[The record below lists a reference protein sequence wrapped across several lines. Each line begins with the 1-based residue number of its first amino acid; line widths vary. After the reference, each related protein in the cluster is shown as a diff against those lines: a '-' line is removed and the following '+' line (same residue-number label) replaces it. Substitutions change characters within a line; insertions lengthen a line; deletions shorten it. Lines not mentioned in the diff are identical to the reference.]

1 MSRHALKAALTVYT
15 VMNTDDI
22 PAVWHHRIDEMAVS
36 VFQGDSDSLSTE
48 GQSRLWPFLRKQDCG
63 TNCVVSPAQICLV
76 HSPSLPCQGQVCVDQ
91 PEIDHIPECKYQAY
105 EANNI
110 QVKTHGVY
118 I

>member
-1 MSRHALKAALTVYT
+1 MY
-15 VMNTDDI
+15 TDDI
-22 PAVWHHRIDEMAVS
+22 PEVWHHRIDEMAVS